1 MHQEVTYP
9 QIIFLA
15 GASGSG
21 KTTLAKLLSIPQ
33 FNLDHFYRD
42 DSPELPK
49 LIGKTTDWDLPE
61 VWDHELAL
69 EHLLELIKTGKT
81 SYVKYDMV
89 TAKKKD
95 KFELEIAPG
104 TKYILCEGIFSY
116 LIIPQ
121 LQKMDLC
128 TDIIWLSQNRRL
140 NTVRRLKRDL
150 RENRAS
156 KAIAA
161 YRSTILNLRDSKLKK
176 KYLALDARVMNFD
189 SALRYLSQYTN

>member
-42 DSPELPK
+42 DAPELPK